1 MTVLD
6 YIVLIV
12 ILASAASGASKGIIK
27 GVISVVSAVAG
38 VIVAA
43 HLYQYAGSVFSI
55 FGMSERAAS
64 LAGFI
69 AIFLLVVLLGFAL
82 TYALR
87 KVLKRTRLSW
97 ADHLLGAGFGLLR
110 GWLVCSALYLALT
123 AFPVKIDAVQR
134 AMFAP
139 ELLEGTR
146 VIAYLTSRELRE
158 RFYEGYENIKRMWDP
173 KSTKPTRPANAV

>member
-12 ILASAASGASKGIIK
+12 ILASVASGASKGIIK
-27 GVISVVSAVAG
+27 GVISVASAIAG

-43 HLYQYAGSVFSI
+43 HFYEYAGALFSI

-64 LAGFI
+64 LVGFI
-69 AIFLLVVLLGFAL
+69 AIFLLVILLGFVT

-87 KVLKRTRLSW
+87 KLLKVSRLSW
-97 ADHLLGAGFGLLR
+97 ADHLLGAAFGLLR

-134 AMFAP
+134 ATFAP
-139 ELLEGTR
+139 ALLEGTR

-158 RFYEGYENIKRMWDP
+158 RFFEGYENIKRMWDR
-173 KSTKPTRPANAV
+173 KG